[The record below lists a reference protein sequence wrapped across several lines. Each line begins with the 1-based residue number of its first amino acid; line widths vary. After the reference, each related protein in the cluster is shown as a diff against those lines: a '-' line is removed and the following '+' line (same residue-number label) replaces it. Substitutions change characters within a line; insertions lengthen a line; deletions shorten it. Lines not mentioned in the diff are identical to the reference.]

1 MRMRVDG
8 NEVRC
13 MELMTDSMG
22 LRTGGMGMRTGD
34 MGMRSGDMGMRTG
47 GIRIKV
53 EMMEKG
59 TVASDMELKQRA
71 VPWNTLNRSSL
82 LISTV
87 ERYCGR
93 TRRDKGWT

>member
-1 MRMRVDG
+1 
-8 NEVRC
+8 
-13 MELMTDSMG
+13 
-22 LRTGGMGMRTGD
+22 MGMRSGD
-34 MGMRSGDMGMRTG
+34 MELRADSMRMRSGDMGMRTG

-59 TVASDMELKQRA
+59 TVVSDMELKQRV

-87 ERYCGR
+87 ERYCGT